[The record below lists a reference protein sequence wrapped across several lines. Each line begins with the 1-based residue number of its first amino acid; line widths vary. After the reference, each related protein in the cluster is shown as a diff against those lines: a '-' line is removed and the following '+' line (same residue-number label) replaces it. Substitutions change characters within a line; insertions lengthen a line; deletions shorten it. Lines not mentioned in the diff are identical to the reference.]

1 MNQSIRFLL
10 LFVLFIPF
18 LQAEIVD
25 NDIMPLSEI
34 RPGMKGIGKTIFKG
48 SEIEQFDFEV
58 LGITPNTLGP
68 GKALIWVELKSPIL
82 AETGIMEGMSGS
94 PLFIDGKNIGA
105 VAYGFPFSKKPIA
118 GITPIQDI
126 LATSDYNTPTVSV
139 EISNIKLDFDEK
151 NVRFITDKLTK
162 LLSQRLR
169 GISANTAQ
177 PLELI
182 RTGNHSL
189 EALAGLSSLNG
200 PGQIRPAISPESSR
214 TDRFILREAD
224 AVSIP
229 LISGDLEYTV
239 SGTVTYVKGSDV
251 YLFGH
256 PFYNL
261 GSVNFPL
268 HKAEVIAPF
277 PSYNSSFKLHST
289 RQMVGTVKQ
298 DRTSAVHGVLGE
310 KPVLIPMK
318 IFLKN
323 RNKSIN
329 LEIINHPLLNPTL
342 TGLALLNTFSSE
354 YQDFGYQSLR
364 VNGHIFIENEK
375 NIEISDFYSGFDSY
389 SQFSNLMIAIQFF
402 LLNNKEKPAKI
413 QKIDFEV
420 EGFEAIRSSTI
431 QDVLISKR
439 EFAPGELINLKVT
452 MQNERGPLASEE
464 IGIEAP
470 RLPDGSTFFLLIG
483 GKDEMV
489 SFDSKNVKSDFFPI
503 SLKAITRAINNL
515 RKNNRIYVKI
525 ASPQKGLY
533 VSGYE
538 YSQVPPSLSTV
549 FTHNSSEYEAPNDVK
564 LSTLSEYQVDIP
576 NVVSGWKTFKLTIKE
591 R

>member
-1 MNQSIRFLL
+1 MTKLLRFLILPL
-10 LFVLFIPF
+10 LLGT
-18 LQAEIVD
+18 LTQAD
-25 NDIMPLSEI
+25 TGNPNIMPLSEI
-34 RPGMKGIGKTIFKG
+34 RTGMKGIGKTIFKG

-58 LGITPNTLGP
+58 LGIMKNALGP
-68 GKALIWVELKSPIL
+68 GKSLIWVELKNPIL

-94 PLFIDGKNIGA
+94 PLYIDGKNIGA

-126 LATSDYNTPTVSV
+126 LSTSDYNTPTVSV

-151 NVRFITDKLTK
+151 NLLFISRRLKEYLG
-162 LLSQRLR
+162 QRLEGFSR
-169 GISANTAQ
+169 GSAK
-177 PLELI
+177 PLELV
-182 RTGNHSL
+182 RTGNQSL
-189 EALAGLSSLNG
+189 EALAGV
-200 PGQIRPAISPESSR
+200 SSR
-214 TDRFILREAD
+214 TGFGQMRPSLSPRISESERFVLREAD

-229 LISGDLEYTV
+229 LIRGDLEYTV
-239 SGTVTYVKGSDV
+239 SGTVAYVNGNDV

-277 PSYNSSFKLHST
+277 PSYNSSFKLHAT

-310 KPVLIPMK
+310 KPSLVPMK
-318 IFLKN
+318 IFIKN
-323 RNKSIN
+323 RNKTID

-342 TGLALLNTFSSE
+342 TGLALLNTFSAE

-389 SQFSNLMIAIQFF
+389 SQFSNLMIAVQFF
-402 LLNNKEKPAKI
+402 LLNNKEKAARI
-413 QKIDFEV
+413 QKIDFEL

-431 QDVLISKR
+431 QEVVIDKR
-439 EFAPGELINLKVT
+439 EFAPGELIKLRVT
-452 MQNERGPLASEE
+452 LQNERGPLASEE

-470 RLPDGSTFFLLIG
+470 RLPDGSTFLLLIG
-483 GKDEMV
+483 GKEEML
-489 SFDSKNVKSDFFPI
+489 SFDSKNVKSDFFPV

-533 VSGYE
+533 VNGYE
-538 YSQVPPSLSTV
+538 YSQVPLSLNSV

-564 LSTLSEYQVDIP
+564 LSTLGEYQIDIP